1 MPTLHKLT
9 FDSRLNKPL
18 KCSIC
23 DGPIEREPLTG
34 WAGGH
39 NAAPVNDGRC
49 CSDCNWTV
57 VIPTRLARIYAPVK
71 Q

>member
-1 MPTLHKLT
+1 MDNVTKL
-9 FDSRLNKPL
+9 NQPM

-23 DGPIEREPLTG
+23 GGPIEREFTG

-49 CSDCNWTV
+49 CSDCNWTI
-57 VIPTRLARIYAPVK
+57 VIPVRLSRLRPTR
-71 Q
+71 

>member
-1 MPTLHKLT
+1 VAKDNVT
-9 FDSRLNKPL
+9 RLNQPL

-23 DGPIEREPLTG
+23 DGPIERVND

-57 VIPTRLARIYAPVK
+57 VIPMRLARLARVFPTR
-71 Q
+71 